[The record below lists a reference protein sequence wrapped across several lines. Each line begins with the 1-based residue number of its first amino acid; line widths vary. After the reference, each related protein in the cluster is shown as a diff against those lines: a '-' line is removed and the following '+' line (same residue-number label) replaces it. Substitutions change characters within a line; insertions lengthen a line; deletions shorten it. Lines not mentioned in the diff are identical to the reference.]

1 MTWRKHPLLY
11 KFRAHLAI
19 AYGVLATIKPHPFAQ
34 LVPLMWVS
42 VIALYLT
49 DMDHAET
56 AQVRREQEG
65 ATDGPTRS

>member
-1 MTWRKHPLLY
+1 MNWRKHPLVY
-11 KFRAHLAI
+11 KTRAHAAI
-19 AYGVLATIKPHPFAQ
+19 AYGVLATVKPHPFAQ

-56 AQVRREQEG
+56 ATVREK
-65 ATDGPTRS
+65 TKD